1 MWLFF
6 VYWSEQVNVNVAGSE
21 TVLTLPEAYSEPFQT
36 SKNGAFHKILHFRC
50 LLGFWMR
57 FSLLS
62 RFGILLSYAAVSY
75 AADVESEGS
84 V

>member
-1 MWLFF
+1 
-6 VYWSEQVNVNVAGSE
+6 
-21 TVLTLPEAYSEPFQT
+21 
-36 SKNGAFHKILHFRC
+36 
-50 LLGFWMR
+50 MR